1 METSISRSVAFGV
14 FEVDVASAELRKRG
28 MKVPLQ
34 SQPFQILCMLLE
46 RPGEVITRQEMRQR
60 LWPADTFVDFEHSL
74 NSAVK
79 KLRQALGDSSG
90 SPRFVETLARRG
102 YRFIAPVTPDAA
114 VIASSPAPVEP
125 PGPLSL
131 VETAPP
137 AAAAD
142 RRLGP
147 GRLAA
152 IAAAAVLAG
161 AAATWLVRGRASADP
176 PALAEL

>member
-1 METSISRSVAFGV
+1 GGAVGV
-14 FEVDVASAELRKRG
+14 WEVDRRSAELRKRG
-28 MKVPLQ
+28 LKVPLQ

-46 RPGEVITRQEMRQR
+46 RPGELVTRQEMRQR

-102 YRFIAPVTPDAA
+102 YRFIAPVTPGAA
-114 VIASSPAPVEP
+114 VREPAPAAAEP
-125 PGPLSL
+125 QEAPAL
-131 VETAPP
+131 VETPP
-137 AAAAD
+137 AAAAV

-147 GRLAA
+147 RRLGA

-161 AAATWLVRGRASADP
+161 
-176 PALAEL
+176 